1 MTRWFPF
8 LLEVLPEVLV
18 RACMMHIYRHCR
30 LRSMSQQLTSPA
42 VEEDV
47 VELYG
52 RPQAM
57 ALAIRPYVFVTI
69 MYTIIFVI
77 TCSSRI

>member
-57 ALAIRPYVFVTI
+57 ALAIRPYVVKAAGLI
-69 MYTIIFVI
+69 SEI
-77 TCSSRI
+77 SLNSG